1 MSEARHDTEPTGA
14 GDEPT
19 VAGVAGKLALYV
31 LPGAV
36 AAMVVWE
43 VFSVLLSGELPEG
56 GIVWLAAALLVV
68 LVVAVAALRKHVVSR
83 E

>member
-1 MSEARHDTEPTGA
+1 MSDAHDTEPAGA

-19 VAGVAGKLALYV
+19 IAGVAGKLALYV

-56 GIVWLAAALLVV
+56 GIVWLAAGLLVV
-68 LVVAVAALRKHVVSR
+68 LAASVAALRKHVASR

>member
-1 MSEARHDTEPTGA
+1 MSEAHDTESA
-14 GDEPT
+14 GTDDEPT
-19 VAGVAGKLALYV
+19 VAGVAAKLAIYV

-56 GIVWLAAALLVV
+56 RIVWLAVGLLVV
-68 LVVAVAALRKHVVSR
+68 LAVAVAALRNHVVSR

>member
-1 MSEARHDTEPTGA
+1 MNEAHDEDRTGA
-14 GDEPT
+14 GGEPS
-19 VAGVAGKLALYV
+19 VAGVAWKLALYV

-56 GIVWLAAALLVV
+56 RIVWLAAGLLIV
-68 LVVAVAALRKHVVSR
+68 LAVAVAALRKHVVSR